1 MQDALVLPTLVGA
14 QHPNQSMLPGPFSM
28 PGYRHHRRSRL
39 ALVVWIMFSVL
50 LLPGC
55 QAAPS
60 QVLFGASFPDWMFC
74 MLGGVILTVAT
85 HSIVKRYDKLHW
97 LVPLPISYIAITT
110 IYGVLIWVLAFQ
122 R

>member
-1 MQDALVLPTLVGA
+1 
-14 QHPNQSMLPGPFSM
+14 M